1 MRNLIKVISVL
12 FLLLTTASFAASAQ
26 NSKAER
32 KVARAEKREAR
43 KLERAY
49 RDSLRIVRHEE
60 ERINIGYG
68 SVRKKDLT
76 TSVSSLDV
84 EEKNI
89 GSYTSMGEYLK
100 GRVPGLYVRN
110 DGGTYSYQVRGVNSI
125 NSSTEPL
132 FVVDGVVVSSIDY
145 INPLTV
151 KSVEVLKDASA
162 SIYGSRGGCGVIII
176 TTKGYNE

>member
-1 MRNLIKVISVL
+1 M
-12 FLLLTTASFAASAQ
+12 
-26 NSKAER
+26 
-32 KVARAEKREAR
+32 
-43 KLERAY
+43 
-49 RDSLRIVRHEE
+49 
-60 ERINIGYG
+60 
-68 SVRKKDLT
+68 
-76 TSVSSLDV
+76 
-84 EEKNI
+84 
-89 GSYTSMGEYLK
+89 
-100 GRVPGLYVRN
+100 RN